1 MARSKNF
8 ISIAFYIMMSFI
20 AINFVALCIYLVLMP
35 QFGFYTLDDLKDIGQ
50 VFVGNR
56 KYVLSREQIS
66 EYNELKAERERLLQ
80 DLGRADGT
88 DDTRKRSA
96 EALDDMRKQ
105 LEERIRALRELRSQ
119 HEQHLADLRANIEQ
133 IKSEKEKERK
143 ALEDWKQQT
152 TKAELSDRH
161 KLMTTTLRAMEPEVL
176 ANLLLGNMQKAGGA
190 EENARIIR
198 QYLTPDITAE
208 VMTILPERDMRQ
220 IVPLLENKYAD
231 MSPEMIVKIW
241 TTPGTADFKTPEQMA
256 IYMRSM
262 AVPQAFT
269 IFTLLDAKTRAELVR
284 LLK

>member
-1 MARSKNF
+1 MAMNF
-8 ISIAFYIMMSFI
+8 L
-20 AINFVALCIYLVLMP
+20 ALCIYLILMP

-50 VFVGNR
+50 VLVGNR
-56 KYVLSREQIS
+56 KYALSREQIS
-66 EYNELKAERERLLQ
+66 EYNELKAERDRLLQ
-80 DLGRADGT
+80 DLGRADGS

-96 EALDDMRKQ
+96 EALDDMSKQ

-119 HEQHLADLRANIEQ
+119 QEQHLADLRASIEQ
-133 IKSEKEKERK
+133 LKTESEKERK

-152 TKAELSDRH
+152 TKAELSERH

-176 ANLLLGNMQKAGGA
+176 ANLMLGNLQKAGGA
-190 EENARIIR
+190 EENSRIIR

-208 VMTILPERDMRQ
+208 VMSILPERDMRQ

-241 TTPGTADFKTPEQMA
+241 TTEGSADYKTPEQMA
-256 IYMRSM
+256 IYMRNM
-262 AVPQAFT
+262 TVPQAFT

-284 LLK
+284 LLM